1 MTVTVTKT
9 AGSKA
14 EITWDPKADDPQG
27 YLARLIEDGR
37 LEDALIAL
45 GDNRQAGDNGS
56 QKEAQRL
63 ARSTGY
69 IARLL
74 ERREQRLAVAL
85 KNEYG
90 LTWSQ
95 LADVLFEDPAKR
107 SSAQRKYEAGLRQMG
122 LPVKAPTLDDAA
134 SGSED

>member
-1 MTVTVTKT
+1 MAVTVTKT
-9 AGSKA
+9 AGNKA
-14 EITWDPKADDPQG
+14 EITWDPKADDPRG
-27 YLARLIEDGR
+27 WIARIIENGN
-37 LEDALIAL
+37 LEDALTAL
-45 GDNRQAGDNGS
+45 GDEQKAGDTS
-56 QKEAQRL
+56 SEANARRL
-63 ARSTGY
+63 AHAAGD

-85 KNEYG
+85 KNTHG

-95 LADVLFEDPAKR
+95 LASVLFDDPAKR

-134 SGSED
+134 RGSED